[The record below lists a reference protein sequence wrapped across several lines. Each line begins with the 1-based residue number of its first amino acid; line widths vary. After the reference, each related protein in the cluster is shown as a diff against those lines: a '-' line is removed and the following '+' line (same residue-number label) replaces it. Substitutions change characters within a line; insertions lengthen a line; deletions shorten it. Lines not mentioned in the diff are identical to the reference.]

1 MSEMQNVK
9 KDAPVLSVRD
19 LSVAFGGKVST
30 RRCFPKFWKK
40 FVETVPALQVTDRV
54 SFEIFP
60 GEFFALVGESGCGK
74 SVTAMSILRLLPYP
88 SAKIVEGEVMFE
100 SRTATEAAATAVVAG
115 DATAATAACSA
126 ASNATA
132 VASGDAARSHDA
144 EKFAAGK
151 AAAATAFVAGNAAAT
166 GNVAAAG
173 CIDLTKVSLADLQKV
188 RGSEIA
194 CIFQEPMQAL
204 NPVVTIKKQLLE
216 VFKFGASRLCEKNAP
231 RDCYGGEVAGA
242 ASCARD
248 SVMNSDSHKSAS
260 SNCESENCS
269 SQICNKD
276 ASHAEEPLTVIREQL
291 LAAGFKDPERV
302 LNSYPHE
309 LSGGMLQRVCIV
321 MALLPKPKLI
331 IADEPTTALD
341 VTVQAQ
347 VLKVLK
353 DMAEK
358 TGTAVLLIT
367 HNMGIVSEYAHR
379 VAVMYAG
386 RIVECGPVRDV
397 INCPMHPYT
406 QGLLAAIPE
415 SHSDLRT
422 LCSIPGSVPHP
433 KDFVAGCRFADRC
446 SLCSAECKK
455 ETLPPKVGSAMHF
468 ANCFKGRI

>member
-1 MSEMQNVK
+1 MDSAEKIVGGMQDGEK
-9 KDAPVLSVRD
+9 PVLSVSD
-19 LSVAFGGKVST
+19 LSVAFGGKSST
-30 RRCFPKFWKK
+30 RRCFPKFWEK
-40 FVETVPALQVTDRV
+40 VEEKAPLVQVTDRV
-54 SFEIFP
+54 SFDIYP

-88 SAKIVEGEVMFE
+88 SAKIVSGEVVFKARGARCEE
-100 SRTATEAAATAVVAG
+100 S
-115 DATAATAACSA
+115 
-126 ASNATA
+126 
-132 VASGDAARSHDA
+132 
-144 EKFAAGK
+144 
-151 AAAATAFVAGNAAAT
+151 
-166 GNVAAAG
+166 
-173 CIDLTKVSLADLQKV
+173 CIDLTKISLDELQKV

-216 VFKFGASRLCEKNAP
+216 VFKFGVSDCENG
-231 RDCYGGEVAGA
+231 DTE
-242 ASCARD
+242 SC
-248 SVMNSDSHKSAS
+248 
-260 SNCESENCS
+260 ENCA
-269 SQICNKD
+269 K
-276 ASHAEEPLTVIREQL
+276 EPLAIIREQL
-291 LAAGFKDPERV
+291 LAAGFKDPDRV
-302 LNSYPHE
+302 LDSYPHE

-386 RIVECGPVRDV
+386 RIVECGPVREV
-397 INCPMHPYT
+397 IKSPMHPYT

-422 LCSIPGSVPHP
+422 LVSIPGSVPHP

-446 SLCSAECKK
+446 SHCCAECKK
-455 ETLPPKVGSAMHF
+455 ETLPPKVGSAEHF
-468 ANCFKGRI
+468 ANCFHIHM

>member
-1 MSEMQNVK
+1 MSDAQNLK
-9 KDAPVLSVRD
+9 NGAPVLSVRD
-19 LSVAFGGKVST
+19 LSVAFGGKVTT

-40 FVETVPALQVTDRV
+40 SVETVPALQVTDRV

-100 SRTATEAAATAVVAG
+100 SRTAVATGDVA
-115 DATAATAACSA
+115 AATAACSA
-126 ASNATA
+126 AS
-132 VASGDAARSHDA
+132 DEARSHDTD
-144 EKFAAGK
+144 KLAAGD
-151 AAAATAFVAGNAAAT
+151 AAAT

-216 VFKFGASRLCEKNAP
+216 VFKFA
-231 RDCYGGEVAGA
+231 
-242 ASCARD
+242 
-248 SVMNSDSHKSAS
+248 
-260 SNCESENCS
+260 
-269 SQICNKD
+269 

-353 DMAEK
+353 DMAER

-446 SLCSAECKK
+446 SLCSAECQK